1 MFKGNFRFIFF
12 IVKFKKL
19 TVGKTMMGPNFMN
32 LRYVAEQPVAGSN
45 LNQQFKVKD
54 SGRS

>member
-1 MFKGNFRFIFF
+1 
-12 IVKFKKL
+12 
-19 TVGKTMMGPNFMN
+19 MMGPNFMN

-54 SGRS
+54 SGRSWMGFKCEPALGSLSSLVPG